1 MSTCLGGGLTGL
13 MNENLDI
20 ITSAVSLIVK
30 AALIAA
36 RFSGR
41 VRKRSLKRLAAMDVG
56 DKDKEILFLKDK
68 VYQLEM
74 QVSILQ
80 KRIQKRQKK
89 PRYTLRERLF
99 ILWHIETFGIARRK
113 VTEYIGV
120 SRSTLYRWLHQTDDA
135 RHTRIPA
142 NKTPLEIAILIWEIT
157 KSNIDWGRVRIA
169 NQLALL
175 NIFISASTVRNI
187 LNRPKPR
194 KTPESSAKT
203 RKTEDIKERSI
214 PAWYP
219 NHVWSID
226 TTMVL
231 CWGFWPIHICVVID
245 HFSRKIMA
253 AVPLEGPNA
262 GWVYN
267 ALEIAIEKYGAPKH
281 IISDQASVFTGGV
294 FAELLRQWNVK
305 PRFGAVGKHG
315 SISVTERVI
324 KTLKYEWLKRVPLIK
339 GFDHLM
345 LVCTEFETWYN
356 SWRPHMALD
365 GLRPDDVYYEK
376 KPEKPKRD
384 IKTVPCNIEHH
395 QFQETRITGYR
406 LKEAA

>member
-1 MSTCLGGGLTGL
+1 
-13 MNENLDI
+13 MNKNLDVITHAVTLI
-20 ITSAVSLIVK
+20 IKSAIM
-30 AALIAA
+30 AA

-41 VRKRSLKRLAAMDVG
+41 VRKRSLKRLAAMDA
-56 DKDKEILFLKDK
+56 DTKDKEILFLKDK
-68 VYQLEM
+68 VYQLGM

-113 VTEYIGV
+113 VTEHVGV
-120 SRSTLYRWLHQTDDA
+120 SRSTLYRWLHQINDT

-142 NKTPLEIAILIWEIT
+142 NKTPLEIAVLIWEIT

-187 LNRPKPR
+187 LYRPKPR
-194 KTPESSAKT
+194 KPDGFPVVST
-203 RKTEDIKERSI
+203 KTEEKVDARSI

-226 TTMVL
+226 TTEVL
-231 CWGFWPIHICVVID
+231 YWGIWPIHVCVVID
-245 HFSRKIMA
+245 HFSRKVMS
-253 AVPLEGPNA
+253 VTPLEGPNA
-262 GWVYN
+262 GWINN
-267 ALEIAIEKYGAPKH
+267 ALESAIEKHGAPKH
-281 IISDQASVFTGGV
+281 IISDQASVFTGDV
-294 FAELLRQWNVK
+294 FAELLDSWKIK
-305 PRFGAVGKHG
+305 PCLGAVGKHG

-324 KTLKYEWLKRVPLIK
+324 KTLKHEWLKRVPNIK
-339 GFDHLM
+339 DFDHLTF
-345 LVCTEFETWYN
+345 LCKEFESWYN
-356 SWRPHMALD
+356 IWRPHMTLD

-384 IKTVPCNIEHH
+384 AKTVPCNIEHH
-395 QFQETRITGYR
+395 RFQETRIIGYR
-406 LKEAA
+406 LKSVA